1 VELAARQRGPI
12 AVYGAT
18 GFTGR
23 LVAGELER
31 SGADYILAGR
41 NGEKLDAL
49 ASSLASTPRTKAV
62 PVDDEKGLR
71 ELFDGCATAIACA
84 GPFTLHG
91 EPVIKAAVA
100 SGCDYLD
107 TTGEQPFIKLAYDT
121 YGPRAA
127 NQGTAV
133 IPAMGFDYVPGDMIA
148 SLTATGLGRLE
159 TITLAYATSFQMT
172 RGTMLSALEMIK
184 GGDLRWHGGRLE
196 PAPQAVGR
204 GRFDFGPPLGEQ
216 PMTRYPAGE
225 HVMLPRHL
233 DVRNVETMLSAG
245 SIAPGPLSDLA
256 PLIARPAGVLMR
268 TPVRKLTGSL
278 ISRLPEGPDDESRAT
293 ARFTIACNA
302 IAADGTERQ
311 GRISGND
318 VYGITAAMIVKGAIA
333 SACGDVEASGGLS
346 PAQAFDPNLF
356 LDGFGDFALE
366 WSVDPI
372 V

>member
-1 VELAARQRGPI
+1 MELQARQRGPI

-23 LVAGELER
+23 LVASELER
-31 SGADYILAGR
+31 SGADFILAGR

-49 ASSLASTPRTKAV
+49 SNSLDSMPPTRAV
-62 PVDDEKGLR
+62 QVDDGPGLR
-71 ELFDGCATAIACA
+71 GLLDGCATVIACA

-91 EPVIKAAVA
+91 EPVLDAAVQT
-100 SGCDYLD
+100 GTDYLD
-107 TTGEQPFIKLAYDT
+107 TTGEQPFIRLAYDT

-127 NQGTAV
+127 GNGTAV

-148 SLTATGLGRLE
+148 SLTATGLGRLD
-159 TITLAYATSFQMT
+159 TVRLAYATSFQMT

-184 GGDLRWHGGRLE
+184 GGDVRWKGGRLE
-196 PAPQAVGR
+196 PAPQKISR

-216 PMTRYPAGE
+216 QMTRYPAGE
-225 HVMLPRHL
+225 HLMLPRHL

-245 SIAPGPLSDLA
+245 SIAPGPLADLT
-256 PLIARPAGVLMR
+256 PLVARPAGLLMR
-268 TPVRKLTGSL
+268 TPVRGLAGSL
-278 ISRLPEGPDDESRAT
+278 ISQLPEGPDEESRAA
-293 ARFTIACNA
+293 ARFTIACEA
-302 IAADGTERQ
+302 RAADGRSRQ

-318 VYGITAAMIVKGAIA
+318 VYGITAAFIVKGAIA
-333 SACGDVEASGGLS
+333 SACGDIEASGGLS

-372 V
+372 G